1 MEIVKG
7 VYQIQVPLTS
17 AAPDQQDNK
26 LIKAKKDKLISV
38 IEESLLQSSSMA
50 FINVYLI
57 EGNKGNLLID
67 TGWDTPVAYATLNNE
82 LNKYGFECKD
92 ITNIVSTHIHPDH
105 YGLAGKIKQLS
116 GAEIALGEIDAKLFD
131 ARYINVDKL
140 VEQIVQFL
148 YSNGVPRDEA
158 SELGEASMPALQFVV
173 PTSPDVKL
181 KAGKKISIDPFEF
194 KVLSTPGHSP
204 GHICLY
210 EPKRKLLFVG
220 DHVLPEV
227 TPHVGLHP
235 QSGPNPLGD
244 YIESLKSL
252 LKLDVNLAFPG
263 HGPVYN
269 SLKQRIEELLYHHEQ
284 RQSEILKIVQN
295 NTKTAYQIAGEMPW
309 KTIDSDKGFDSFNT
323 LNKRLAIT
331 EALAHLQL
339 LKKLGKITAELKDGI
354 YYWS

>member
-7 VYQIQVPLTS
+7 VYQIQIPLTS
-17 AAPDQQDNK
+17 TTPDQDDNK

-38 IEESLLQSSSMA
+38 IEQSLLQSSSMA

-57 EGNKGNLLID
+57 EGKKGNLLID
-67 TGWDTPVAYATLNNE
+67 TGWDTPVAYATLTNE
-82 LNKYGFECKD
+82 LKKFGFECKD

-105 YGLAGKIKQLS
+105 YGLAGRIKQLS
-116 GAEIALGEIDAKLFD
+116 GAEIAVGEIDANLFE

-140 VEQIVQFL
+140 IQQTVSFL
-148 YSNGVPRDEA
+148 YSNGVPQDEA
-158 SELGEASMPALQFVV
+158 SQFGEASMPARQFVV
-173 PTSPDVKL
+173 PTLPDVKL

-220 DHVLPEV
+220 DHVLPEI
-227 TPHVGLHP
+227 TPHIGLHP

-244 YIESLKSL
+244 YLESLKSL
-252 LKLDVNLAFPG
+252 LKLEVNLAFPG

-269 SLKQRIEELLYHHEQ
+269 GLKQRIEELLYHHEQ
-284 RQSEILKIVQN
+284 RQSEVLKVVQN
-295 NTKTAYQIAGEMPW
+295 NTKTAYQIAHEISW
-309 KTIDSDKGFDSFNT
+309 NTIDSDKGFDAFNA

-331 EALAHLQL
+331 ETLAHLQM
-339 LKKLGKITAELKDGI
+339 LKKEGKITAELKDGI
-354 YYWS
+354 YYWA